1 MFARLAVAAFQCSAS
16 HVVRFFKFTLSFSG
30 GAPCVRQVFVLVL
43 NLSCA
48 CYLKP
53 FFIYWRTVCAAS
65 GSCSN
70 GSLTERSDHMDP
82 AETHRALTNQQHM
95 ARLAS
100 SGSPC
105 PPAAG
110 PAATGTSAGPRDSYA
125 CDPELFNG
133 DLDKC
138 RGFLL
143 QCRLVFSQRL
153 LWFASDEA
161 KINYIISLLR
171 GRALVWVQA
180 SSSGMNLSSLS
191 YDEFV
196 ERFKSISLQ

>member
-1 MFARLAVAAFQCSAS
+1 
-16 HVVRFFKFTLSFSG
+16 
-30 GAPCVRQVFVLVL
+30 
-43 NLSCA
+43 
-48 CYLKP
+48 
-53 FFIYWRTVCAAS
+53 
-65 GSCSN
+65 
-70 GSLTERSDHMDP
+70 MDP

-100 SGSPC
+100 SGSPS
-105 PPAAG
+105 PPAV
-110 PAATGTSAGPRDSYA
+110 GPRDSYA

-153 LWFASDEA
+153 LWYASDEE
-161 KINYIISLLR
+161 KINYIIGLLR
-171 GRALVWVQA
+171 GRALVWAQA

-196 ERFKSISLQ
+196 ARFKSIFDRPNHLGCTSDHLFTLHQSMRLVAEYVVEFGTLAVESG